1 MSQRQHI
8 IIDPRVIT
16 LDLSARD
23 LDHMATEQRRSDEA
37 YLGAYAPDPEA
48 DYAEGVRDGYL
59 LGLNDAPPIQ
69 WMPRTVSPGDQL
81 IKLALFCLFIGV
93 VTWAAFQ

>member
-1 MSQRQHI
+1 MTERQHI
-8 IIDPRVIT
+8 TIDPRATTI
-16 LDLSARD
+16 DLSALD
-23 LDHMATEQRRSDEA
+23 LEHMATEQRRADEA

-69 WMPRTVSPGDQL
+69 WMPGTVSRGDQL